1 MSNPNILRS
10 KEAPLAHMMEPSLEV
25 RRSQLYYGGR
35 GVFATRTIPAGV
47 KVAQAYDDIA
57 ITINDG
63 SINIINFYAA
73 RNSVDMYTFWINMY
87 KNYNTHAESC
97 NVNMTAYQN
106 KIYLVSTKPILSG
119 KELLRPYGFPV
130 WIHILFPRLRNE
142 TVAGA
147 MVFLVT
153 YPIDDNHP
161 WCHYVNLLRS
171 VINTFASQ
179 YNIPLSVDNIETAE
193 ERISAMTE
201 DNVAELIF
209 YAYGLLREK

>member
-10 KEAPLAHMMEPSLEV
+10 KEASLAHIMESSLEV

-63 SINIINFYAA
+63 HINLINFYAA
-73 RNSVDMYTFWINMY
+73 KNSTDMYTFWINMY
-87 KNYNTHAESC
+87 ENYNVHPESC
-97 NVNMTAYQN
+97 NVNMSAYQN
-106 KIYLVSTKPILSG
+106 KIYLVTTKSILSG
-119 KELLRPYGFPV
+119 QELLRPYGFPT
-130 WIHILFPRLRNE
+130 WIHILFPQLTNK

-153 YPIDDNHP
+153 YPMNDKHP
-161 WCHYVNLLRS
+161 WRHHINLLRS

-179 YNIPLSVDNIETAE
+179 HNIPLRIDEIAVAQTRIE
-193 ERISAMTE
+193 AMTE
-201 DNVAELIF
+201 DHVAELIF